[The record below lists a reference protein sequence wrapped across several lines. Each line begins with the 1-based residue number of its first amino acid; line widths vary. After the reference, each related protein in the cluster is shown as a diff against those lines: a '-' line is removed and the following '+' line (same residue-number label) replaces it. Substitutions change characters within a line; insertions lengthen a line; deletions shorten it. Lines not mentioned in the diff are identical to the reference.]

1 MAAGNFE
8 VELLLHL
15 TEPNPRALVPPA
27 LSMTCGAAR
36 HRTATAP
43 HLVHRPQYGMTMMFR
58 IFFFKGLSTEF
69 AGNNYVTC
77 CRLNPSRGR
86 SHGPCTRVR
95 PPFVAW
101 SSCWV
106 SFRGLARLGLR
117 LGSARALLSQLTNG
131 AAHRSIGL
139 DQTVTLD
146 YDAFFSNLLFFVWAR
161 RGIFLGLLEL
171 GQW

>member
-1 MAAGNFE
+1 MKINTSIAQTASSLAPRGKAANI
-8 VELLLHL
+8 
-15 TEPNPRALVPPA
+15 
-27 LSMTCGAAR
+27 S
-36 HRTATAP
+36 
-43 HLVHRPQYGMTMMFR
+43 
-58 IFFFKGLSTEF
+58 S
-69 AGNNYVTC
+69 NYVTC

-146 YDAFFSNLLFFVWAR
+146 YDAFFSNPIFFVWAR